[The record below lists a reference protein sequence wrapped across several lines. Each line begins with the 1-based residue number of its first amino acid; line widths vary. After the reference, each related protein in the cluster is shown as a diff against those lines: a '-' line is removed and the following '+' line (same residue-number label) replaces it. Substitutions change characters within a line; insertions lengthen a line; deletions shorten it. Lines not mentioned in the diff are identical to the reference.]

1 MAALL
6 NYPLFKVTDGNGL
19 PVPGAKIY
27 TYRAG
32 TTTPQAAYSDQ
43 SGTTPLSN
51 PVIADARGE
60 AVLWLAGL
68 PYKINVTDSLGVQLP
83 NFPIDNLL
91 AGPAWPTV
99 SVATLISNNGAAILI
114 AAALIPAGS
123 PTFVVTTKITTGF
136 GTSQGLTSFAI
147 GDGLVLDRWGIQT
160 VLTANALSGG
170 SDAPAANQAHDASF
184 PRYAA
189 AQAVILTALGG
200 LFDATG
206 AIEISAQTMPLTHRS
221 S

>member
-1 MAALL
+1 MAVLL

-19 PVPGAKIY
+19 PVSGAKIY

-32 TTTPQAAYSDQ
+32 TSTPQAAYSDQ
-43 SGTTPLSN
+43 TGVTPLAN

-60 AVLWLAGL
+60 AVLWLLGL
-68 PYKINVTDSLGVQLP
+68 PYKVNVTDSLGVQIP

-99 SVATLISNNGAAILI
+99 SVAALSSSNGAAILT
-114 AAALIPAGS
+114 AAALIPAGQ
-123 PTFVVTTKITTGF
+123 PTLVVTTKITTGF
-136 GTSQGLTSFAI
+136 GTSQGLTSFAV
-147 GDGLVLDRWGIQT
+147 GDGVVLDRWGVQT
-160 VLTANALSGG
+160 VLTTNALSGG
-170 SDAPAANQAHDASF
+170 SDAPAANQAHDASL

-200 LFDATG
+200 LFDGTG
-206 AIEISAQTMPLTHRS
+206 AIEISAQTIPLTHRS
-221 S
+221 A